1 VSVIGRAGPG
11 GRQDAAAETIAEA
24 AAVSPLPL
32 SGAQAGIWADLTS
45 GGVGPAGYNI
55 ADRID
60 LDGPLDPAA
69 LCTAIRLTD
78 QATEAVRLRFMVD
91 ETGTPW
97 QWLADAPGRFDFARI
112 DLSDADDPELLAQEA
127 FEALQ
132 ARPFDTA
139 HGPLC
144 RHQLLRL
151 APDRHRWIRC
161 YHHLIVDGQGGI
173 ILAGTVGRIYTAL
186 VRGDALPDRDLPAF
200 TDHRARETAHV
211 AGPGARADA
220 AWWRSRLDGLP
231 ATAGFRPASTAS
243 ARFDGRIG
251 SVIRPLG
258 AARLAAMDQVAR
270 RHGLGS
276 RSSLALAL
284 FLVLLGRVAGTDTP
298 VCNVPLGNRM
308 GRAERRTPGEF
319 AYTVPTGTR
328 IDGTESLAGLARRI
342 GAMTRRDLRHMRLTP
357 MRWPEAGFFPDRPAS
372 RGAMFNA
379 MDLPATYGFDGLQV
393 RVADSIFGEL
403 HDVMACLRTY
413 GAADASDM
421 QWSFPPARIDR
432 ARVERLAAAFET
444 MLDAAL
450 ADPMQPVAHLPAGDL
465 PSPVDTAGPV
475 PPQPA
480 TALID
485 TATRTALEAE
495 VTRLFADLLDAPGL
509 SVDDDLTAHGLH
521 SLRAIRAVAPIS
533 RLIGREVTV
542 ADILDHPS
550 AAALVGHLFGHL
562 SGPLETAAAA
572 EEIRHT
578 KVATSTETTSFRL
591 PARLEGQWLARRD
604 AGPGTSYSIGLIC
617 DLPAGTTAAALEQA
631 LHRLLDRHPALR
643 STFAEDAGGQV
654 VQRVGPVPPI
664 RLAGYDDA
672 AEMLAP
678 FDPATGPLIRFGW
691 EADQPERLRVVA
703 DHLVFDG
710 ESRAV
715 FQRQLTALL
724 TGQPL
729 PPPAPADP
737 GALDAAT
744 EAAARAFWAPRLARL
759 PERALAAEPDPV
771 PPGDGRRA
779 MIRLAPETA
788 RALHGLT
795 GRGAT
800 PTAVWIAIATTALW
814 RILEDTERLS
824 VGVTFAGRGRRDT
837 TDAIGCFVNLLPV
850 VVEPTADE
858 ALPQLARRIG
868 RDISQVLTVQDY
880 PLSRLSADWARAVP
894 GRGPEPI
901 DVVCTLEND
910 LSALEAA
917 DISFATGKFPLL
929 IGLMW
934 QGDAAALNI
943 EYDPARFGSAWIG
956 RLQTMITRLI
966 AAAAAD
972 PSTPVDRLDL
982 LGAEDRA
989 VIAAA
994 NATDFAWP
1002 RDTGLGQQLDQ
1013 VLRADPD
1020 RIVLTDDTGTLAA
1033 GDLRARLG
1041 GVAAALAAAGVRP
1054 GAPVALAVDRDADGL
1069 IALMG
1074 IIWAGNAFLPLAA
1087 TFPVATARELLAA
1100 AGCTVLV
1107 ADGPGLA
1114 RWADLAPDITLI
1126 PLPTGRADLAPT
1138 PRGPEDPACL
1148 LYTSGSTGLPKG
1160 VVVPHRAILRLAH
1173 GGLCPPGG
1181 CMAQAAPMAFD
1192 AISLE
1197 LWAPLLNHGRVR
1209 VLPATTMFDPPLLER
1224 TIRDDGID
1232 TMWITASLFNQIVDE
1247 RPGTFAGL
1255 KRLMTG
1261 GEVISPDHVRRVMA
1275 ACPGLALYNGYG
1287 PTENGTFTTIHRIT
1301 AADLEGGPV
1310 PIGRPVPGTRVHI
1323 VDGRGQPLAIGIWGE
1338 LVTAGGGLAT
1348 GYAGRPDL
1356 TAKSFVTLSG
1366 VDEPLVY
1373 RTGDRARWRAD
1384 GTIDFGG
1391 RRDGQL
1397 KIRGQRIETAAVEA
1411 ILTAQPGVRDA
1422 VVVGVGQGADQVLAA
1437 LIAADTADEPGWRA
1451 AIAARLPAYM
1461 VPERFRLVDRLPVNA
1476 NGKADR
1482 RQAAGMLSEA
1492 SPVVSPPAATTTG
1505 FTGAVTGAFESLFP
1519 GARIDSD
1526 TDFFDLGG
1534 HSLAAMRLSALLQ
1547 ASTGRRPGLAQIM
1560 AARSVRAIAALLDR
1574 LPAEVVE
1581 PAIPRATGQEHPLSP
1596 GQLRLWVLHRL
1607 YPRLATYSVP
1617 MLLALD
1623 GPLDP
1628 DALDRA
1634 LVGLETRHHAL
1645 RTRFV
1650 ARPNDGDGVRQIVA
1664 PPGALTARRLH
1675 LDAAAADQAIAREIA
1690 RPFDLATDPL
1700 ARAVLI
1706 RIDAHHHRLLLVLH
1720 HAIADGWSLP
1730 VLLRDLGRLYAGAVD
1745 GRPDD
1750 LPPPARQFVDIAVW
1764 QRARA
1769 AGARGRALI
1778 DRWRSRLTPPPQ
1790 PLRLPADHPRP
1801 AVRSFAGEILS
1812 LTLPMAATAAID
1824 RMAAA
1829 AGVTPFT
1836 VLTALLQAL
1845 LHRLTGA
1852 RDIALGLLVAGRG
1865 APVPDDLV
1873 GFLVNTVVLRQSVDP
1888 AARFADHLAITT
1900 DRLAEAVA
1908 DQDAPFEAVLQALGT
1923 DRDPARNPLFDVLV
1937 TWQDDMPAMPAM
1949 AGLTVRPLDCVLP
1962 FAKFDLSFHF
1972 QRDGGRIRL
1981 HLEYATELFDAATAR
1996 RLADRLAVLATAPGL
2011 EGGPLGALPLMTDA
2025 DRAALARWNDTACA
2039 FDTARPLPQ
2048 RRHAGAPAAPA
2059 LMAPGLTLD
2068 NQGFDR
2074 RVGGLARRLLAAGVQ
2089 PGDVVA
2095 LALPRSPDL
2104 LIAVH
2109 AVLAAGAA
2117 WCPLGPDLPPQRR
2130 AHMIEDLGDPWFLSD
2145 AAHAAGLP
2153 AARLI
2158 LTGSDLADLPVV
2170 PAGPDDLAYVLFTS
2184 GSTGRPKGVE
2194 ITRGALANRILWM
2207 QQTFPIGPASIG
2219 AGDVILQKTPAGFDV
2234 SVWELVWWAWSGAA
2248 VAVPPPGIERDPQAL
2263 AAAIR
2268 DHRVTVIHFVPAM
2281 LRAFLDA
2288 LDDGRIDGADLA
2300 TLRLVFAS
2308 GEALDAATAARFDR
2322 LLHARFGTALH
2333 NLYGPTEATVDVTWQ
2348 PCTPWDPAAKTVP
2361 IGRPVA
2367 NTRVLILD
2375 RAGRDLPPG
2384 VAGEIVLAGPQVA
2397 RGYRGRPDL
2406 TADRFRPDPEVAG
2419 ARVYHTGD
2427 LGRWTADGVVEYLGR
2442 IDDQVKIGGVRLE
2455 PAEVEA
2461 ALDACPGVVRGLVRV
2476 GRRDGLAELEA
2487 WVMGAAELTPTGL
2500 RAALADRLPAA
2511 MIPTRWFRI
2520 DQVPLSLNGKV
2531 DRKALAGVPLSGV
2544 PLAGRP
2550 AVAAAPAGHPAE
2562 AEIARIWREVLP
2574 PEAVFGPEDGF
2585 FEAGGSSLM
2594 LLRLH
2599 DRLEARWPGRF
2610 SLAGLFAA
2618 STVAAQAALLD
2629 DADTAAGT
2637 AATAATDGAIAI
2649 IGIGLRV
2656 AGAEDLA
2663 GFWQDVA
2670 AGADRV
2676 GPPAA
2681 ARLGSAR
2688 HIAAAAGIAMPATP
2702 RDAAWLDDID
2712 GFDARRFRFSP
2723 ADAALLDP
2731 EQRLFLETAQRALE
2745 DAGLGGTALKGARVA
2760 VHVGGN
2766 ANPLHRQ
2773 ALRHLSGARLEQAFA
2788 LNVPSNI
2795 ATRLGFLN
2803 DWHGPAS
2810 LVDTACSS
2818 GLVAVDAACRDL
2830 VRGTADLAIAGAARL
2845 ILVPQG
2851 DDQRMTIES
2860 STGRTHAFAEGA
2872 DGTGAG
2878 EGAIALVLKP
2888 LARALADGDPVHGVI
2903 LATAVNQDGA
2913 SSGAAAPNPIAQA
2926 DVIRTAWDRAG
2937 VPFASVSYIEAHGT
2951 GTRLGDPIEIEGLT
2965 RAAGPVAFAAP
2976 AMIGSGKGNYGHLD
2990 NVAGALG
2997 LVRAVAALAHDT
3009 APPQP
3014 FFDRPNPAID
3024 FARAPV
3030 RVAARATRLPDRGT
3044 PRRAGVSSFGLS
3056 GINAH
3061 AVIEAAP
3068 PRPAAAM
3075 DPAGH
3080 AVITLSAGDRA
3091 ALGRY
3096 ARMMHDRISAD
3107 AGLDLAGIACTLA
3120 RGRSHLAWRFA
3131 VAVPDRA
3138 ALLAALDRLARG
3150 DDRNTAAVATGRNIR
3165 HQTVAAWHA
3174 DPAAAD
3180 AAARAVLDG
3189 AVPVWPDDLPTRRHH
3204 LPPAP
3209 FSRTPCRLDLPA
3221 KDVNNTI
3228 TATYAPV
3235 WTTFPGGR
3243 ALALPL
3249 ADPAFWPVAEHRLTG
3264 RPTLVGMAIPALVAA
3279 DRGAGF
3285 VLRNLVWRRPLH
3297 AGSGEAS
3304 LVIARDGSVTAGHA
3318 TADGGWAVAAEARL
3332 ETSSAPAPSAVDL
3345 STEGLIALDLAPFDG
3360 AEGVM
3365 QVGPRW
3371 DCRQA
3376 IWLAP
3381 DRRRA
3386 VARLALPAAAAADRR
3401 LWPWHPALL
3410 DIAASLLAGA
3420 GEVPREVAAIRILAP
3435 LPDTVMARADRR
3447 PDGLVDIRLADAA
3460 GRLCLL
3466 IDGLRFVAADGR
3478 AAPELLAPVW
3488 VPAPLHPAPLP
3499 AGSCLVR
3506 NADDLAAAPADA
3518 ALILQLPTGP
3528 DLARRTADLLKI
3540 ALARPGTRRIA
3551 VTGAGTATDP
3561 DRAAAAG
3568 VVIAAA
3574 HETRHQDLRYLDV
3587 ADDAAAA
3594 AVAAEWAAAVPER
3607 FSLWRDG
3614 LRHIRRL
3621 DPIAADGAP
3630 AWPDHGVAVVTGGTG
3645 GFAAALAEALS
3656 HGGRV
3661 ALALL
3666 ARRATAD
3673 DALAAAI
3680 ARIEARGG
3688 RVRLFATDITDQAAL
3703 ATTLAQVRAD
3713 LGPITAVVHMAGI
3726 ADGAML
3732 AVRDMAG
3739 FDAVMAPKIQGARNL
3754 DALTREDPIT
3764 AFVVFA
3770 SLTGLVGA
3778 AGHTAYAAANAWLDG
3793 FARRRRAA
3801 GLPALAI
3808 DWCALADQ
3816 GMAARAG
3823 ADRAAGAPVIFPAQA
3838 VGAMTGALSTGA
3850 AQVVVLPAGLAATL
3864 TAPQPAHQPQPEPA
3878 SRPEPADLATRIA
3891 RIWAE
3896 VLGHDIVGPDDDF
3909 FDLGGDSLAGLDIAE
3924 RLTAETGQP
3933 VTLQLLFDHTTP
3945 RALAA
3950 LLAPE
3955 AATQTPPTPAPSTRT
3970 PSTLAH
3976 QIAAI
3981 WAEVLGHDTVGITDD
3996 FFDLGGDSLSGM
4008 EIADLIT
4015 ARLGLAATLTVLFDH
4030 TTPAA
4035 LAAALAPAATT
4046 PERQPAPPEPILA
4059 DPRKAPAGL
4068 DSWPLAWEQR
4078 AVVETEAL
4086 AGMGTAFNLPHEI
4099 DLPGDIDL
4107 PRLRDA
4113 VAALVRR
4120 HAALRTGILRTTD
4133 TLRTPDIVRTTGGQ
4147 DGDDWRMV
4155 PVDPAAATPAL
4166 DIQPMAAAAGTAPAA
4181 PVRPFAPD
4189 GGPLARWSL
4198 HRDPAGRLVLAFDI
4212 HHSMSDAQGVEI
4224 LLTELGALY
4233 QGRDLPPVRVDLRDY
4248 GWWSARHGD
4257 AALRDARAWWEGIFP
4272 ATPHGRDL
4280 PRLDLPADRPRPP
4293 VHGHDAAATGFDL
4306 PAALS
4311 RDIRDLASRRRTTPF
4326 TVLLAGWAI
4335 LLSRLAG
4342 QDDIT
4347 VALPVNTR
4355 TAAGFDGVVGMHAAL
4370 VPVRMRVPAD
4380 GSGAA
4385 LLAHIRDRQAGALS
4399 HHALSLG
4406 RMLAEFQAP
4415 AMPERSPLS
4424 EVSISYMNHAATAA
4438 GALDGS
4444 GFRLRGVTR
4453 ADGKNDLS
4461 VFIADQGDGFGL
4473 VLEYDTG
4480 LFDAARIEA
4489 FGPMLTR
4496 ILAGLTADPDQPVGR
4511 LPLLDDAT
4519 LGLLAAR
4526 EAAEG
4531 LSVLDDRGQPVPPG
4545 VWGRLHRLG
4554 DDGWQP
4560 TGDRARWRLDLATIE
4575 TGGRL
4580 DRLTLWQ
4587 GHLLDPAL
4595 IEAQLSG
4602 LPGVA
4607 ALRILPRPGRLVAAI
4622 TAAGPRPDP
4631 AHLRRAAG
4639 AILPPVLVPGA
4650 WHLLDAL
4657 PEDDA
4662 ALAAGVAAT
4671 PSLEEAAEAATD
4683 RFATVLA
4690 VVSDVL
4696 GRPVTDPAA
4705 DFHALGGHS
4714 LLAMRVVNRLEAAT
4728 GIRIPMR
4735 AFFADATMAG
4745 IARSLAEA
4753 AGEATDAAADDA
4765 IPSGA
4770 GPGTHPASH
4779 GQQRLYLLQQMQP
4792 ESPAWLMLFV
4802 LPAGAVDAGA
4812 LRLAL
4817 DRLSARHATLRTGFA
4832 TTDDGIV
4839 QLVAAEAP
4847 PPLVV
4852 DDLRTRTDGMDEALR
4867 LARHEAAT
4875 PFDLAAAPLFRARLI
4890 RVGDHESLLLL
4901 VLHHI
4906 VGDGWSSRILLAE
4919 LATLYQAATEGRGDP
4934 LPPLRVGY
4942 ADYARWQQ
4950 GRDWQAALD
4959 GWRERLTGAPDA
4971 IALPT
4976 DRPPR
4981 PDASG
4986 RGATVRR
4993 ELPTEVLAGLSQVA
5007 RRHNTGLAAVG
5018 LALFAAVLYRL
5029 SRQGDMVIG
5038 MGVAGRDRAETEGLI
5053 GFFVNVLPIRLQLD
5067 DDTGLGQLIDLTR
5080 DRLAE
5085 ALDRRELPFD
5095 RLVRALA
5102 PGRAGGRQPLANVIF
5117 EYQRFDDVKAVAS
5130 EAALPPPPADG
5141 GRLGSA
5147 VAGLVDAATAK
5158 HDLILFFEDGGD
5170 RARFSA
5176 EYDTDL
5182 FDAATIEAWTG
5193 YLLRIATA
5201 VAASPDEI

>member
-1 VSVIGRAGPG
+1 MSVIGRAGPG

-24 AAVSPLPL
+24 APVSPLPL
-32 SGAQAGIWADLTS
+32 SGAQAGIWADLMS

-78 QATEAVRLRFMVD
+78 QAAEVVRLRFMVD
-91 ETGTPW
+91 ETGIPW

-112 DLSDADDPELLAQEA
+112 DLSDADDPELLAREA

-161 YHHLIVDGQGGI
+161 YHHLILDGQGGM

-186 VRGDALPDRDLPAF
+186 IRGEALPDPDLPAF
-200 TDHRARETAHV
+200 TDHLAREAAHA
-211 AGPGARADA
+211 AGTGAQADA

-231 ATAGFRPASTAS
+231 AAAGFRPAATAA
-243 ARFDGRIG
+243 ARPDGRIG

-270 RHGLGS
+270 AHGLTS

-298 VCNVPLGNRM
+298 VCNMPLGNRM

-342 GAMTRRDLRHMRLTP
+342 DAMTRRDLRHMRLAP
-357 MRWPEAGFFPDRPAS
+357 MRWPEAGFIPDRPAS
-372 RGAMFNA
+372 RGAIFNA

-421 QWSFPPARIDR
+421 QWSFPPARIDQ

-450 ADPMQPVAHLPAGDL
+450 ADPTQPVDHLPAGDL
-465 PSPVDTAGPV
+465 PSPLDIAATI

-480 TALID
+480 IPLID
-485 TATRTALEAE
+485 TATRTALETE
-495 VTRLFADLLDAPGL
+495 VTRLFAGLLDAPGL
-509 SVDDDLTAHGLH
+509 SADDDLTAHGLQ
-521 SLRAIRAVAPIS
+521 SLRAIRAVTPLS
-533 RLIGREVTV
+533 RLSGREVTV
-542 ADILDHPS
+542 ADILGHPS
-550 AAALVGHLFGHL
+550 AAALVGHLFGR
-562 SGPLETAAAA
+562 LEAATADAPVKAAAA
-572 EEIRHT
+572 EETGHT
-578 KVATSTETTSFRL
+578 KGDSSTEITSFRL

-617 DLPAGTTAAALEQA
+617 DLPAGTTAAVLEQA

-643 STFAEDAGGQV
+643 STFAEDARGQV
-654 VQRVGPVPPI
+654 MQRVGPVPPI

-672 AEMLAP
+672 ADMLAP

-691 EADQPERLRVVA
+691 DAGQPERLRVVA

-715 FQRQLTALL
+715 FQRELTALL

-737 GALDAAT
+737 GALDAAA
-744 EAAARAFWAPRLARL
+744 EEAARAFWAPRLARL

-779 MIRLAPETA
+779 MIRLTPETA

-800 PTAVWIAIATTALW
+800 PTAVWTAIATTALW
-814 RILEDTERLS
+814 RILEDTQRLS
-824 VGVTFAGRGRRDT
+824 IGIAFAGRGRRDT

-850 VVEPTADE
+850 VVEPTAGE
-858 ALPQLARRIG
+858 ALSQLARRIG

-880 PLSRLSADWARAVP
+880 PLSRLSADWARVVP

-972 PSTPVDRLDL
+972 PATPVDRLDL
-982 LGAEDRA
+982 LGDEDRA
-989 VIAAA
+989 VIASA

-1020 RIVLTDDTGTLAA
+1020 RIVLVHDEGALAA

-1041 GVAAALAAAGVRP
+1041 GVAAALADAGVRP
-1054 GAPVALAVDRDADGL
+1054 GAPVALAVERDPDGL
-1069 IALMG
+1069 TALMG

-1100 AGCTVLV
+1100 AGCTALV
-1107 ADGPGLA
+1107 ADGAGLA
-1114 RWADLAPDITLI
+1114 RWAALAPDITLI
-1126 PLPTGRADLAPT
+1126 PLPTGRADLAPG

-1148 LYTSGSTGLPKG
+1148 LYTSGSTGMPKG
-1160 VVVPHRAILRLAH
+1160 VVVPHRAILRLAY
-1173 GGLCPPGG
+1173 GGFCRPGG
-1181 CMAQAAPMAFD
+1181 CMTQAAPMAFD

-1224 TIRDDGID
+1224 RIREDGVD
-1232 TMWITASLFNQIVDE
+1232 TMWITTSLFNQIVDE

-1255 KRLMTG
+1255 DRLMTG
-1261 GEVISPDHVRRVMA
+1261 GEVISPDHVRRAMA
-1275 ACPGLALYNGYG
+1275 ACPGLALYNAYG

-1301 AADLEGGPV
+1301 AADLDGGPV

-1323 VDGRGQPLAIGIWGE
+1323 VDGRGQPLPIGFWGE
-1338 LVTAGGGLAT
+1338 LVTAGDGLAT

-1366 VDEPLVY
+1366 TGETLVY

-1411 ILTAQPGVRDA
+1411 ILTAQPAVREA
-1422 VVVGVGQGADQVLAA
+1422 VVVGVGQGADQILAA
-1437 LIAADTADEPGWRA
+1437 LIAADEADEAGWRA

-1482 RQAAGMLSEA
+1482 RQAVTMLSA
-1492 SPVVSPPAATTTG
+1492 ATPVTPPAVAATG
-1505 FTGAVTGAFESLFP
+1505 FTRAVTGAFESLFP
-1519 GARIDSD
+1519 GVRIESD

-1574 LPAEVVE
+1574 LPAAAAE
-1581 PAIPRATGQEHPLSP
+1581 PAIPRATGTEHPLSP

-1607 YPRLATYSVP
+1607 YPGLATYSVP

-1628 DALDRA
+1628 DALDQA

-1650 ARPNDGDGVRQIVA
+1650 TRPQDGDGVRQIVA
-1664 PPGALTARRLH
+1664 APGALTARRLR
-1675 LDAAAADQAIAREIA
+1675 LDATAADQAVAREIA
-1690 RPFDLATDPL
+1690 RPFDLATEPL

-1706 RIDAHHHRLLLVLH
+1706 RIDEHHHRLLLVLH

-1750 LPPPARQFVDIAVW
+1750 RPPPARQFADIAVW

-1769 AGARGRALI
+1769 ASAQGRALI

-1790 PLRLPADHPRP
+1790 PLSLPTDHPRP
-1801 AVRSFAGEILS
+1801 AVRSFAGDILS
-1812 LTLPMAATAAID
+1812 LTLPAAATTAID
-1824 RMAAA
+1824 RLAAR
-1829 AGVTPFT
+1829 AGVTPFA
-1836 VLTALLQAL
+1836 VLTALLQTL
-1845 LHRLTGA
+1845 LYRLTGA

-1865 APVPDDLV
+1865 APVPEDLV
-1873 GFLVNTVVLRQSVDP
+1873 GFLVNTVVLRQSIDP

-1949 AGLTVRPLDCVLP
+1949 AGLTVRPLDCILP

-1972 QRDGGRIRL
+1972 QREGGAIRL
-1981 HLEYATELFDAATAR
+1981 HLEYATELFETATVRSLAG
-1996 RLADRLAVLATAPGL
+1996 RLAALATAPGL
-2011 EGGPLGALPLMTDA
+2011 GEGPLGALPLMTDA
-2025 DRAALARWNDTACA
+2025 DRAALDRWNG
-2039 FDTARPLPQ
+2039 TARPFDTSRPLAQ
-2048 RRHAGAPAAPA
+2048 LRFAGDPAAPA
-2059 LMAPGLTLD
+2059 LIAPGLTLD
-2068 NQGFDR
+2068 NRGFDR

-2095 LALPRSPDL
+2095 VALPRSPGL
-2104 LIAVH
+2104 LIAIH

-2117 WCPLGPDLPPQRR
+2117 WCPLSPDLPPQRR
-2130 AHMIEDLGDPWFLSD
+2130 AHMIEDLGEPWFLSD
-2145 AAHAAGLP
+2145 AENAAGLP

-2158 LTGSDLADLPVV
+2158 LAGDDLADPPVV

-2207 QQTFPIGPASIG
+2207 QETFPIGPGSTG
-2219 AGDVILQKTPAGFDV
+2219 TGDVILQKTPAGFDV
-2234 SVWELVWWAWSGAA
+2234 SVWELIWWAWTGAA

-2268 DHRVTVIHFVPAM
+2268 EHRVTVIHFVPAM

-2288 LDDGRIDGADLA
+2288 LDDGRIRPADLA

-2348 PCTPWDPAAKTVP
+2348 PCTPWDPAARSVP

-2375 RAGRDLPPG
+2375 RSGRDLPPG

-2406 TADRFRPDPEVAG
+2406 TAERFRPDPDVAG
-2419 ARVYHTGD
+2419 MRIYHTGD

-2487 WVMGAAELTPTGL
+2487 WVIGSDGLTPTGL

-2520 DQVPLSLNGKV
+2520 DQVPLSPNGKV
-2531 DRKALAGVPLSGV
+2531 DRKALSGV
-2544 PLAGRP
+2544 PLAAGAVVKP
-2550 AVAAAPAGHPAE
+2550 ARTARPAE
-2562 AEIARIWREVLP
+2562 AEITRIWREVLP
-2574 PEAVFGPEDGF
+2574 PEAVFGPDDGF

-2618 STVAAQAALLD
+2618 STITAQAALLD
-2629 DADTAAGT
+2629 DDDTTARTEAA
-2637 AATAATDGAIAI
+2637 ASTDGAIAI
-2649 IGIGLRV
+2649 IGIGLQV

-2663 GFWQDVA
+2663 GFWRDVA
-2670 AGADRV
+2670 AGADRI
-2676 GPPAA
+2676 GQLPAT
-2681 ARLGSAR
+2681 RIDSAR
-2688 HIAAAAGIAMPATP
+2688 RIAAAAGIAMPAAP
-2702 RDAAWLDDID
+2702 REASWLADID

-2830 VRGTADLAIAGAARL
+2830 VRGVADVAIAGAARL

-2851 DDQRMTIES
+2851 DGARFTIES
-2860 STGRTHAFAEGA
+2860 STARTHAFAADA

-2878 EGAIALVLKP
+2878 EGAVALVLKP

-2913 SSGAAAPNPIAQA
+2913 SAGAAAPNPIAQA

-2937 VPFASVSYIEAHGT
+2937 VPFASMSYIEAHGT

-2965 RAAGPVAFAAP
+2965 RAAGPAVLSEP
-2976 AMIGSGKGNYGHLD
+2976 ALIGSGKGNYGHLD

-3030 RVAARATRLPDRGT
+3030 RVAARASRLPDRGT

-3068 PRPAAAM
+3068 ARPAAAIG
-3075 DPAGH
+3075 PEGH
-3080 AVITLSAGDRA
+3080 AVIVLSAGDRA
-3091 ALGRY
+3091 ALGCY
-3096 ARMMHDRISAD
+3096 ARALHDRITAD

-3120 RGRSHLAWRFA
+3120 RGRSHLGWRFA
-3131 VAVPDRA
+3131 VAVSDRA
-3138 ALLAALDRLARG
+3138 ALLSALDRLARG
-3150 DDRNTAAVATGRNIR
+3150 DDRDTAEVATGRHAR
-3165 HQTVAAWHA
+3165 HQDVPAWHA
-3174 DPAAAD
+3174 GRAAAE
-3180 AAARAVLDG
+3180 AAARAVLAG
-3189 AVPVWPDDLPTRRHH
+3189 AVPVWPEGVPARRHH

-3209 FSRTPCRLDLPA
+3209 FSRIPCRLDLPA
-3221 KDVNNTI
+3221 SAVNAASNT
-3228 TATYAPV
+3228 TFSLG
-3235 WTTFPGGR
+3235 WTSFPGGR

-3249 ADPAFWPVAEHRLTG
+3249 ADPDFWPVADHRLAG

-3279 DRGAGF
+3279 DRGAGC

-3304 LVIARDGSVTAGHA
+3304 LVIARDGTVTAGHA
-3318 TADGGWAVAAEARL
+3318 TAEGGWAVAAEARL
-3332 ETSSAPAPSAVDL
+3332 ETASAPDLSAVDL
-3345 STEGLIALDLAPFDG
+3345 STDGLIALHLAPFDG

-3365 QVGPRW
+3365 QVGARW

-3386 VARLALPAAAAADRR
+3386 VARLALPEAHAGDRG

-3410 DIAASLLAGA
+3410 DIAASLLAA
-3420 GEVPREVAAIRILAP
+3420 PGEVPREVNTIRILAP
-3435 LPDTVMARADRR
+3435 LPETVMARADRR
-3447 PDGLVDIRLADAA
+3447 PDGLVDIRLADTA
-3460 GRLCLL
+3460 GRPCLL

-3488 VPAPLHPAPLP
+3488 TPDPLDPAARPSDALP
-3499 AGSCLVR
+3499 AESLIIR
-3506 NADDLAAAPADA
+3506 SDADLAAAPATA
-3518 ALILQLPTGP
+3518 SLILALPTGP

-3540 ALARPGTRRIA
+3540 AMARPGVQRIA
-3551 VTGAGTATDP
+3551 VIGAGTDIDP
-3561 DRAAAAG
+3561 ERAAAAG

-3587 ADDAAAA
+3587 AGDAAAA
-3594 AVAAEWAAAVPER
+3594 AVAAEWAAARPQR
-3607 FSLWRDG
+3607 LSLWRDG

-3621 DPIAADGAP
+3621 DPIAAEGAP

-3661 ALALL
+3661 TLALL

-3673 DALAAAI
+3673 DTLAAAI

-3688 RVRLFATDITDQAAL
+3688 RVRLYATDITDQTAL
-3703 ATTLAQVRAD
+3703 AATLDRVRAD

-3739 FDAVMAPKIQGARNL
+3739 FDAVMAPKIRGARNL
-3754 DALTREDPIT
+3754 DALTRQDPVT
-3764 AFVVFA
+3764 AFVVFG

-3778 AGHTAYAAANAWLDG
+3778 AGHTAYTAANAWLDG

-3808 DWCALADQ
+3808 DWCTLADQ

-3823 ADRAAGAPVIFPAQA
+3823 ADRGAGAPVISPAQA
-3838 VGAMTGALSTGA
+3838 VGAMIGALSTGA
-3850 AQVVVLPAGLAATL
+3850 AQVVVLPAGLAATAD
-3864 TAPQPAHQPQPEPA
+3864 APPAPARSEPA
-3878 SRPEPADLATRIA
+3878 AAPALPPAGLGDRIA
-3891 RIWAE
+3891 RVWAE
-3896 VLGHDIVGPDDDF
+3896 VLGHETVGMDDDF
-3909 FDLGGDSLAGLDIAE
+3909 FDLGGDSLSGLDIAE
-3924 RLTAETGQP
+3924 RLTGETGQP
-3933 VTLQLLFDHTTP
+3933 VTLQMLFDHATP

-3950 LLAPE
+3950 RLTPE
-3955 AATQTPPTPAPSTRT
+3955 PVALPTPAAR
-3970 PSTLAH
+3970 
-3976 QIAAI
+3976 IAAI
-3981 WAEVLGHDTVGITDD
+3981 WAEVLGHETVELTDD

-4015 ARLGLAATLTVLFDH
+4015 ARLGLTATLTLLFDH

-4046 PERQPAPPEPILA
+4046 PEAEATGPASEERASIEERAPG

-4068 DSWPLAWEQR
+4068 DAWPLAWEQR

-4086 AGMGTAFNLPHEI
+4086 ADMGTAFNLPHEI
-4099 DLPGDIDL
+4099 DLPDDVDL
-4107 PRLRDA
+4107 PRLRAA

-4120 HAALRTGILRTTD
+4120 HAALRTGIMRLDPARED
-4133 TLRTPDIVRTTGGQ
+4133 LSQR
-4147 DGDDWRMV
+4147 GDDWRMV
-4155 PVDPAAATPAL
+4155 PVDAAATTPAL
-4166 DIQPMAAAAGTAPAA
+4166 DIRPMATAAGSAPAA
-4181 PVRPFAPD
+4181 PVRPFTPD

-4198 HRDPAGRLVLAFDI
+4198 HRDPAGRMVLAFDI

-4224 LLTELGALY
+4224 LLTDLGALY
-4233 QGRDLPPVRVDLRDY
+4233 QGLDLPPPAVDLRDY
-4248 GWWSARHGD
+4248 GWLSAMRGD
-4257 AALRDARAWWEGIFP
+4257 AAIQAARAWWDGIFP

-4293 VHGHDAAATGFDL
+4293 VHGHDAAAIGFDL

-4326 TVLLAGWAI
+4326 TVLLTGWAV
-4335 LLSRLAG
+4335 LLARLTG
-4342 QDDIT
+4342 RDDIT

-4355 TAAGFDGVVGMHAAL
+4355 AAAGFDGVVGMHAAL

-4380 GSGAA
+4380 GSGSD

-4399 HHALSLG
+4399 HHALPLG
-4406 RMLAEFQAP
+4406 RMLAEFRAP

-4438 GALDGS
+4438 GTLDGS
-4444 GFRLRGVTR
+4444 GFRLRGVVR

-4461 VFIADQGDGFGL
+4461 VFIADKGDGFGL

-4480 LFDAARIEA
+4480 LFDAARMQA
-4489 FGPMLTR
+4489 FGPMLRR
-4496 ILAGLTADPDQPVGR
+4496 ILGGLTADPDQPVGR

-4519 LGLLAAR
+4519 QGLLAAR

-4531 LSVLDDRGQPVPPG
+4531 LSVPDDQGQPLPPG
-4545 VWGRLHRLG
+4545 VWGHLHRLT

-4560 TGDRARWRLDLATIE
+4560 TGYRARWRLDLAGIE
-4575 TGGRL
+4575 TGGRI
-4580 DRLTLWQ
+4580 DRLTRWQ

-4602 LPGVA
+4602 LPGVR
-4607 ALRILPRPGRLVAAI
+4607 ALRILPRPDTLVAAI
-4622 TAAGPRPDP
+4622 TGTRPD
-4631 AHLRRAAG
+4631 AARLRRAAG
-4639 AILPPVLVPGA
+4639 AILPPALVPGA
-4650 WHLLDAL
+4650 WHLLDSL
-4657 PEDDA
+4657 PEDDTTLA
-4662 ALAAGVAAT
+4662 ALIAAT
-4671 PSLEEAAEAATD
+4671 PPLAARAEAEHD
-4683 RFATVLA
+4683 PDHLATVLG
-4690 VVSDVL
+4690 VVSEVL
-4696 GRPVTDPAA
+4696 GRPVADPAA

-4728 GIRIPMR
+4728 GIRMSMR
-4735 AFFADATMAG
+4735 AFFADASMAG
-4745 IARSLAEA
+4745 IARSLGEA
-4753 AGEATDAAADDA
+4753 AGAAAEDMAADGA
-4765 IPSGA
+4765 ILPGA
-4770 GPGTHPASH
+4770 GPGAHPASH

-4792 ESPAWLMLFV
+4792 ESPAWLMLFA
-4802 LPAGAVDAGA
+4802 LPAGAIDARA

-4832 TTDDGIV
+4832 TTNDGIV

-4852 DDLRTRTDGMDEALR
+4852 DDLRHRPDGPDEALR
-4867 LARHEAAT
+4867 LARLEAAT

-4890 RVGDHESLLLL
+4890 RVADGESLLLL

-4919 LATLYQAATEGRGDP
+4919 LAALYHAATEGRGDP
-4934 LPPLRVGY
+4934 LPPLPVSY

-4950 GRDWQAALD
+4950 GRAWQAAID
-4959 GWRERLTGAPDA
+4959 GWRDRLAGAPEA

-4986 RGATVRR
+4986 RGATHRR
-4993 ELPTEVLAGLSQVA
+4993 ALPVEVLAGLTRVA

-5117 EYQRFDDVKAVAS
+5117 EYQRFDDVKAVATD
-5130 EAALPPPPADG
+5130 ATLPPPPADG
-5141 GRLGSA
+5141 GLLGPA
-5147 VAGLVDAATAK
+5147 AAGLVDAATAK

-5170 RARFSA
+5170 QARVSFD
-5176 EYDTDL
+5176 YDTDL
-5182 FDAATIEAWTG
+5182 FDAATIEAWAG

-5201 VAASPDEI
+5201 VASHPDDV

>member
-1 VSVIGRAGPG
+1 MSVIGRAGPG

-24 AAVSPLPL
+24 APVSLLPL

-45 GGVGPAGYNI
+45 AGVGPAGYNI

-60 LDGPLDPAA
+60 LDGPLAPAA

-78 QATEAVRLRFMVD
+78 QATEAVRLRFTTD

-97 QWLADAPGRFDFARI
+97 QWLAEAPGRFDFAVV
-112 DLSDADDPELLAQEA
+112 DLSDADAPDLLAQEA

-139 HGPLC
+139 QGPLC

-161 YHHLIVDGQGGI
+161 YHHLILDGQGGM
-173 ILAGTVGRIYTAL
+173 ILAGAVGRIYTAL
-186 VRGDALPDRDLPAF
+186 IRGEPVPDPDLPAF
-200 TDHRARETAHV
+200 TDHLAREAAHA
-211 AGPGARADA
+211 AGTGAGADA
-220 AWWRSRLDGLP
+220 AWWRSRLAGLP
-231 ATAGFRPASTAS
+231 AAAGFRPAATAT
-243 ARFDGRIG
+243 ARFDGRIA
-251 SVIRPLG
+251 SVTRPLG
-258 AARLAAMDQVAR
+258 AARLEAMDRVAR
-270 RHGLGS
+270 AHGLAS

-298 VCNVPLGNRM
+298 VCNTPLGNRM

-328 IDGTESLAGLARRI
+328 IDGTESLAGLARRLD
-342 GAMTRRDLRHMRLTP
+342 AMTRRDLRHMRLAP
-357 MRWPEAGFFPDRPAS
+357 MRWPEAGFIPDRPAS
-372 RGAMFNA
+372 RGALFNA

-432 ARVERLAAAFET
+432 ARVESLAAAFEA

-450 ADPMQPVAHLPAGDL
+450 ADPTQPVDHLPAGDL
-465 PSPVDTAGPV
+465 PSPVDTAGTV

-480 TALID
+480 VPLID
-485 TATRTALEAE
+485 TTTRTALEAE
-495 VTRLFADLLDAPGL
+495 VTRLFAGLLDAPGL
-509 SVDDDLTAHGLH
+509 GADDDLTAHGLH
-521 SLRAIRAVAPIS
+521 SLRAIRAVAPLT

-542 ADILDHPS
+542 TDILGHPS
-550 AAALVGHLFGHL
+550 AAALVGHLFGR
-562 SGPLETAAAA
+562 LETMAAADESRHA
-572 EEIRHT
+572 EVDSPTEI
-578 KVATSTETTSFRL
+578 TSFRL

-617 DLPAGTTAAALEQA
+617 DLPTGTTAAALEDA
-631 LHRLLDRHPALR
+631 LRRLLDRHPALH
-643 STFAEDAGGQV
+643 STFAEGVDGQV
-654 VQRVGPVPPI
+654 MQRIGPVPPI

-678 FDPATGPLIRFGW
+678 FDPVTGPLIRFGW
-691 EADQPERLRVVA
+691 EAGQPERLRVVV

-715 FQRQLTALL
+715 FQRELTALL

-729 PPPAPADP
+729 PPAPPVDA
-737 GALDAAT
+737 GGLDEAA

-771 PPGDGRRA
+771 PPGEGRRA
-779 MIRLAPETA
+779 MIRLAPETT

-800 PTAVWIAIATTALW
+800 PTAIWTAIATTALW
-814 RILEDTERLS
+814 RILEDTQRLS
-824 VGVTFAGRGRRDT
+824 AGIAFAGRSRRDT

-850 VVEPTADE
+850 VVDPTPGE

-868 RDISQVLTVQDY
+868 REISQVLTVQDY
-880 PLSRLSADWARAVP
+880 PLSRLAADWAQAMP
-894 GRGPEPI
+894 ARGPAPV
-901 DVVCTLEND
+901 DLVCTLEND

-943 EYDPARFGSAWIG
+943 EYDPSRFGSVWIG
-956 RLQTMITRLI
+956 RLQTVITRLI

-972 PSTPVDRLDL
+972 PATPVDRLDL
-982 LGAEDRA
+982 LDAGDRA

-994 NATDFAWP
+994 NGTEFIWP
-1002 RDTGLGQQLDQ
+1002 RDGGLGRQLDQ

-1020 RIVLTDDTGTLAA
+1020 RIVLADDGRTLTAR
-1033 GDLRARLG
+1033 DLRARLG
-1041 GVAAALAAAGVRP
+1041 GVAAALAAAGVEP
-1054 GAPVALAVDRDADGL
+1054 GAPVALAVERDPDGL
-1069 IALMG
+1069 TALMG

-1087 TFPVATARELLAA
+1087 TFPVATARELLAT

-1107 ADGPGLA
+1107 ADGAGLE
-1114 RWADLAPDITLI
+1114 RWAALAPEITLI
-1126 PLPTGRADLAPT
+1126 PLPTGRADLAPA
-1138 PRGPEDPACL
+1138 PRDPEDPACL

-1160 VVVPHRAILRLAH
+1160 VVVPHRAILRLAY
-1173 GGLCPPGG
+1173 GGYCPAGG

-1224 TIRDDGID
+1224 RIRDDGID

-1275 ACPGLALYNGYG
+1275 ACPGVALYNGYG

-1310 PIGRPVPGTRVHI
+1310 TIGRPVPGTRVHI
-1323 VDGRGQPLAIGIWGE
+1323 VDSRGQPLPIGVWGE
-1338 LVTAGGGLAT
+1338 LVTAGDGLAT

-1366 VDEPLVY
+1366 LDEPLVY
-1373 RTGDRARWRAD
+1373 RTGDRARWRTD

-1422 VVVGVGQGADQVLAA
+1422 VVAGIGHGADQSLAA
-1437 LIAADTADEPGWRA
+1437 LVAADEADEPGWRA

-1482 RQAAGMLSEA
+1482 RQAAAMLSEA
-1492 SPVVSPPAATTTG
+1492 APVARPAGTGTG
-1505 FTGAVTGAFESLFP
+1505 FERAVIIAFESLFP
-1519 GARIDSD
+1519 GVRIGIE

-1547 ASTGRRPGLAQIM
+1547 VSTGRRPGLAQIM

-1574 LPAEVVE
+1574 LPAAAVE

-1634 LVGLETRHHAL
+1634 LIGLETRHHAL
-1645 RTRFV
+1645 RTRFI
-1650 ARPNDGDGVRQIVA
+1650 ARPNDADGVRQIVA
-1664 PPGALTARRLH
+1664 APGALTARRLR

-1690 RPFDLATDPL
+1690 RPFDLAAEPL
-1700 ARAVLI
+1700 ARALLI

-1750 LPPPARQFVDIAVW
+1750 QPPPVRQLADIAVW

-1769 AGARGRALI
+1769 AGAEGRALI
-1778 DRWRSRLTPPPQ
+1778 ERWQSRLTPPPQ

-1801 AVRSFAGEILS
+1801 AVRNFAGEILS
-1812 LTLPMAATAAID
+1812 LTLPMAATAAVD

-1829 AGVTPFT
+1829 AEVTPFT

-1900 DRLAEAVA
+1900 DRLAEASA
-1908 DQDAPFEAVLQALGT
+1908 DQDAPFEAVLQTLAL

-1981 HLEYATELFDAATAR
+1981 HLEYATELFETATVR
-1996 RLADRLAVLATAPGL
+1996 RLADRLAVLAAAPGL
-2011 EGGPLGALPLMTDA
+2011 EGSAIGALPLMTDI
-2025 DRAALARWNDTACA
+2025 DRAALARWNDTARTL
-2039 FDTARPLPQ
+2039 DTTRPLPAL
-2048 RRHAGAPAAPA
+2048 RHAGDPSAPA
-2059 LMAPGLTLD
+2059 LIAPGLTLD

-2145 AAHAAGLP
+2145 AAHGTDLP
-2153 AARLI
+2153 ADRLI
-2158 LTGSDLADLPVV
+2158 LIGDDLADAPVV
-2170 PAGPDDLAYVLFTS
+2170 PAGPDALAYVLFTS

-2207 QQTFPIGPASIG
+2207 QQTFPIK

-2281 LRAFLDA
+2281 LRAFLEA
-2288 LDDGRIDGADLA
+2288 LDDGRIDPADLA

-2333 NLYGPTEATVDVTWQ
+2333 NLYGPTEATIDVTWQ

-2406 TADRFRPDPEVAG
+2406 TADRFRPDPEIAG

-2487 WVMGAAELTPTGL
+2487 WVMGAAELTPAGL

-2520 DQVPLSLNGKV
+2520 DQVPLSPNGKV
-2531 DRKALAGVPLSGV
+2531 DRKALSGV

-2562 AEIARIWREVLP
+2562 AEIARIWRAVLP
-2574 PEAVFGPEDGF
+2574 PEAEFGPEDGF

-2618 STVAAQAALLD
+2618 STIAAQAALLD
-2629 DADTAAGT
+2629 DGDTATGAT
-2637 AATAATDGAIAI
+2637 ATAATDGAIAI

-2688 HIAAAAGIAMPATP
+2688 HIAVAAGIAMPATP

-2745 DAGLGGTALKGARVA
+2745 DAGLGGAALKGARVA

-2830 VRGTADLAIAGAARL
+2830 IRGTADLAIAGAARL

-2926 DVIRTAWDRAG
+2926 EVIRTAWDRAG

-2965 RAAGPVAFAAP
+2965 RAAGPVAFAEP

-3068 PRPAAAM
+3068 ARPAAAM
-3075 DPAGH
+3075 DPDGH
-3080 AVITLSAGDRA
+3080 AVIVLSAGDRA

-3096 ARMMHDRISAD
+3096 ARALHDRITAD
-3107 AGLDLAGIACTLA
+3107 AGLDLAGIACTLTQ
-3120 RGRSHLAWRFA
+3120 GRSHLAWRFA

-3138 ALLAALDRLARG
+3138 ALLAALDRLGRG
-3150 DDRNTAAVATGRNIR
+3150 DDQDTAEVATGRNIR

-3174 DPAAAD
+3174 DPAAAA
-3180 AAARAVLDG
+3180 AAARAVLAG
-3189 AVPVWPDDLPTRRHH
+3189 AVPVWPDFLPARRHH

-3209 FSRTPCRLDLPA
+3209 FSRIPCRIELPA
-3221 KDVNNTI
+3221 KAANTD
-3228 TATYAPV
+3228 TATTFSMG
-3235 WTTFPGGR
+3235 WTAFPGGR

-3249 ADPAFWPVAEHRLTG
+3249 ADPAFWPVAEHRLAG

-3279 DRGAGF
+3279 DRGPGT

-3318 TADGGWAVAAEARL
+3318 TAEGGWAVAAEARL
-3332 ETSSAPAPSAVDL
+3332 ETSSAPHPSAVDL
-3345 STEGLIALDLAPFDG
+3345 SIDGLIALDLAPFDG

-3376 IWLAP
+3376 IWLTP

-3420 GEVPREVAAIRILAP
+3420 GEVPREVAAIHVLAP

-3460 GRLCLL
+3460 GRPCLL

-3488 VPAPLHPAPLP
+3488 VPAPLHPTPLP
-3499 AGSCLVR
+3499 AGGCLVR

-3551 VTGAGTATDP
+3551 VTGAGTETDP
-3561 DRAAAAG
+3561 DRAAVAG
-3568 VVIAAA
+3568 LVIAAA

-3587 ADDAAAA
+3587 DDDAAPA

-3645 GFAAALAEALS
+3645 GFAAALAEALN

-3673 DALAAAI
+3673 DTLATAI

-3703 ATTLAQVRAD
+3703 AATLAQVRTD

-3754 DALTREDPIT
+3754 DALTRNDPVT

-3838 VGAMTGALSTGA
+3838 VGAMTGALSTGT
-3850 AQVVVLPAGLAATL
+3850 AQVVVLPAGLATTL

-3878 SRPEPADLATRIA
+3878 SKPEPADLATRIA

-3896 VLGHDIVGPDDDF
+3896 VLGHDTVGADDDF

-3950 LLAPE
+3950 RLAPE
-3955 AATQTPPTPAPSTRT
+3955 AAEPAPTTIPAPTQTPPTQT
-3970 PSTLAH
+3970 PPTLAH

-3981 WAEVLGHDTVGITDD
+3981 WAEVLGHKTVSVTDD

-4015 ARLGLAATLTVLFDH
+4015 ARLGQTATLALLFDH

-4035 LAAALAPAATT
+4035 LAAALTPPAALAATLNSTETT
-4046 PERQPAPPEPILA
+4046 PDPAPA
-4059 DPRKAPAGL
+4059 DPRRAPAGL
-4068 DSWPLAWEQR
+4068 DAWPLAWEQR

-4099 DLPGDIDL
+4099 DLPGDVDID
-4107 PRLRDA
+4107 RLRAA
-4113 VAALVRR
+4113 VAALIRR
-4120 HAALRTGILRTTD
+4120 HAALRTGIIGAD
-4133 TLRTPDIVRTTGGQ
+4133 HAQGGEGWPG
-4147 DGDDWRMV
+4147 DDDWYGGDDWRMV
-4155 PVDPAAATPAL
+4155 AIDAAIVTPAL
-4166 DIQPMAAAAGTAPAA
+4166 AIQPIAHPVGTAPAA
-4181 PVRPFAPD
+4181 PIRPFSTD
-4189 GGPLARWSL
+4189 GGPMARWSL
-4198 HRDPAGRLVLAFDI
+4198 HRDPAGRLVLVFDI

-4224 LLTELGALY
+4224 LLTELAALY
-4233 QGRDLPPVRVDLRDY
+4233 QGRDLPPVQVDLRDY

-4293 VHGHDAAATGFDL
+4293 VHGHDAAATGFEL
-4306 PAALS
+4306 PPALS
-4311 RDIRDLASRRRTTPF
+4311 RDIRALASRRRTTPF
-4326 TVLLAGWAI
+4326 TVLLTGWAI
-4335 LLSRLAG
+4335 LLSRLTG
-4342 QDDIT
+4342 RDDIT

-4355 TAAGFDGVVGMHAAL
+4355 ATAGFDGVVGMHAAL
-4370 VPVRMRVPAD
+4370 VPVRMHVPAD
-4380 GSGAA
+4380 GGGAA

-4438 GALDGS
+4438 GTLDAG
-4444 GFRLRGVTR
+4444 GFRLRGLTR

-4461 VFIADQGDGFGL
+4461 VFIADRGEGFGL

-4489 FGPMLTR
+4489 FGPMLQR
-4496 ILAGLTADPDQPVGR
+4496 ILAGLTADPDQPVGL
-4511 LPLLDDAT
+4511 LPLLDDET
-4519 LGLLAAR
+4519 RGLLAAR

-4531 LSVLDDRGQPVPPG
+4531 LSMLDDRGQPVPPG

-4560 TGDRARWRLDLATIE
+4560 TGDRARWRLDLTAIE
-4575 TGGRL
+4575 TGGRI

-4622 TAAGPRPDP
+4622 TAAGLQPDP

-4650 WHLLDAL
+4650 WHLLDTL

-4671 PSLEEAAEAATD
+4671 PSLEEAAEAATE
-4683 RFATVLA
+4683 RLTTVLA

-4735 AFFADATMAG
+4735 AFFADASMAG
-4745 IARSLAEA
+4745 IARSLGEA
-4753 AGEATDAAADDA
+4753 ASEATDAAAEDV
-4765 IPSGA
+4765 IPPGA
-4770 GPGTHPASH
+4770 GPGAHPASH

-4802 LPAGAVDAGA
+4802 LPAGAVDARA

-4852 DDLRTRTDGMDEALR
+4852 DDLRHRTDGMDEALR

-4890 RVGDHESLLLL
+4890 RVGDEESLLLL

-4919 LATLYQAATEGRGDP
+4919 LATLYHAATEGRGDP
-4934 LPPLRVGY
+4934 LPPLPVSY
-4942 ADYARWQQ
+4942 ADYARWQK
-4950 GRDWQAALD
+4950 GHDWQAALD
-4959 GWRERLTGAPDA
+4959 GWRDRLAGAPDA

-4993 ELPTEVLAGLSQVA
+4993 ELPAEVLAGLSRVA

-5117 EYQRFDDVKAVAS
+5117 EYQRFDDVKAATT
-5130 EAALPPPPADG
+5130 EAQLPPPANG